1 MAKFDYGGGCP
12 CGLYRDCIEQ
22 CENYVA
28 PGEVLTK
35 YVLEAQK
42 RALEKKMKE
51 RATQQGP
58 KQYGYS
64 EVTGSWW
71 SAPLS
76 AEFVEKQKEALKD
89 IRRRME
95 NNQTVTDEEV
105 KMAEKGIVG
114 KCGCGAFPQCLP
126 GCAQYG
132 RDEEKEAEKEYNRA
146 RLEAMKDM
154 LGAAQPAKAKTN
166 VVWVVGRD
174 WEPTSKLMFFWR
186 EEDAKRAVKLLG
198 RVGDDEGRKISLSV
212 WSVEVE
218 G

>member
-42 RALEKKMKE
+42 RALEKKKMAAKLE
-51 RATQQGP
+51 VRELSEEELVSME
-58 KQYGYS
+58 KQAAHQWS
-64 EVTGSWW
+64 VGSWAEA
-71 SAPLS
+71 SAREGKLVGEG
-76 AEFVEKQKEALKD
+76 AG
-89 IRRRME
+89 
-95 NNQTVTDEEV
+95 EV
-105 KMAEKGIVG
+105 YAAVARGIVG